1 MDVQELCRN
10 LKPLLGAKADQ
21 YWLAYLA
28 EDYKGKQELEMAL
41 NLLAARL
48 LGSDVENPE
57 VHLSAPPADVVAGE
71 YPLGHLEY
79 AGKALHPFGLREDEI
94 IQHTAIFGR
103 SGAGKTNT
111 VFHVIQNYLDR
122 GKPCLLFDWKRNY
135 RDLLAV
141 TDKEILVYTV
151 GRGAVPFVFNPLIP
165 PEGTDA
171 SVWLKKLIEIIATSY
186 YLGEGVMFLLQEA
199 IHAVYKEKGVYKAR
213 PETYPTFNDVLA
225 WLYEHP
231 VKGRQALWMDSTM
244 RGIRSLCFGHMG
256 NVVNTGVQ
264 PNLAALLEKN
274 VILELDGL
282 TNADKSL
289 ITQSLLLWIHHY
301 RLSQP
306 NRETFKHAI
315 IIEEAHHILAKQ
327 GAGRTGEVITE
338 TILREIRELGEAIT
352 LVDQHPSLISLP
364 ALGNT
369 YTTITMNLKH
379 SSDVSAI
386 AAAMLLQDEEKE
398 VLGRL
403 PVGSAVVKLQGR
415 WPRAFRIRVP
425 HKKIP
430 KGAVSDTALAQ
441 LMADHIHKPAI
452 IEAPDNTSL
461 TLISEVRETAPT
473 TEALHNDIRRL
484 LEDIAAHPL
493 SGVVERYRR
502 LGMSRRRGNALKEQ
516 AATKDYLVST
526 EIPTKSGRVVI
537 LELAEEG
544 KRRIRDLG
552 HDIPERSRWG
562 GTEHEYW
569 KARVKERLTRDGW
582 DVTEEEPVNGFTD
595 LIARSGDAVLAVE
608 IETGKSDWRKNIVKN
623 IKKGRTPVYV
633 MPTNATAFDEMN
645 AGVLI
650 EFHGSPVH
658 VMLAQDAAEQGVK
671 PKTIMDEVITDD

>member
-10 LKPLLGAKADQ
+10 LKPLIGPKADQ

-28 EDYKGKQELEMAL
+28 EDYKGKQELETAL
-41 NLLAARL
+41 SLLAARM

-57 VHLSAPPADVVAGE
+57 VHLSAPPKDVVAGE
-71 YPLGHLEY
+71 YPLGTLIY
-79 AGKALHPFGLREDEI
+79 ADRPLHPFGLREDEL

-111 VFHVIQNYLDR
+111 VFHVIQNFINHQ
-122 GKPCLLFDWKRNY
+122 KPFLIFDWKRNY

-141 TDKEILVYTV
+141 SEKEILVYTV
-151 GRGAVPFVFNPLIP
+151 GRDIAPFVFNPLIP

-171 SVWLKKLIEIIATSY
+171 AVWLKKLIEIIAHSY

-199 IHAVYKEKGVYKAR
+199 IHAVYKENGVYQGKPAK
-213 PETYPTFNDVLA
+213 YPTFNDVLT

-244 RGIRSLCFGHMG
+244 RGVKSMCFGHMG

-264 PNLAALLEKN
+264 PNLAELLGKN
-274 VILELDGL
+274 VIMELDGL
-282 TNADKSL
+282 TNADKAL
-289 ITQSLLLWIHHY
+289 IIQSLLLWIHHY
-301 RLSQP
+301 RLAQP

-327 GAGRTGEVITE
+327 AAGRGGEVITE

-379 SSDVSAI
+379 SADVSAI

-415 WPRAFRIRVP
+415 WPRAFRIKVP
-425 HKKIP
+425 HWPIP
-430 KGAVSDTALAQ
+430 KGAVDDNSLAVRMSAHRLAPPPGALPTDDNPS
-441 LMADHIHKPAI
+441 ADS
-452 IEAPDNTSL
+452 EAPED
-461 TLISEVRETAPT
+461 RESPSDQDT
-473 TEALHNDIRRL
+473 RL
-484 LEDIAAHPL
+484 LTDIAAHPL

-502 LGMSRRRGNALKEQ
+502 LEISRRRGSTLKDSYVQ
-516 AATKDYLVST
+516 KGLVET
-526 EIPTKSGRVVI
+526 VDIPTRSGRVV
-537 LELAEEG
+537 LLQLTEQG
-544 KRRIRDLG
+544 KRTLREFG
-552 HDIPERSRWG
+552 HEAPDRSRWG
-562 GTEHEYW
+562 GLEHEYW
-569 KARVKERLTRDGW
+569 KDKVSQAFTGWGWEVRV
-582 DVTEEEPVNGFTD
+582 EEPVNGYTD
-595 LIARSGDAVLAVE
+595 LIARKDERQVAVE
-608 IETGKSDWRKNIVKN
+608 IETGKSDWRANVVKN
-623 IKKGRTPVYV
+623 VKKGFPSVLLV
-633 MPTNATAFDEMN
+633 ATNDPAYGEIAAAAAQEFQN
-645 AGVLI
+645 AGVK
-650 EFHGSPVH
+650 VMH
-658 VMLAQDAAEQGVK
+658 VQDVVEVKNEAELGL
-671 PKTIMDEVITDD
+671 